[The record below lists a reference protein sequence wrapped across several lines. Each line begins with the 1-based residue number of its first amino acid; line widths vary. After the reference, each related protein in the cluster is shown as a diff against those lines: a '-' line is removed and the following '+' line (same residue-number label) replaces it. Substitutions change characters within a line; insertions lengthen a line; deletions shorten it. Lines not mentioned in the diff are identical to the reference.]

1 MPTQAP
7 GGARAW
13 IDSSTDPES
22 LEAAPE
28 LGSFAPFRFPSAPD
42 PIARWA
48 GAAELGSFAHFR
60 AAMDAHDNVDREAAE
75 LGSFA
80 HFGADPVPDPGA
92 PPPRAAALGS
102 SENWSRDD
110 MSCTHPTI
118 FMGLGAPGGNDSSF
132 AHFRAEFS
140 RASRPRSCLNE

>member
-13 IDSSTDPES
+13 IGSATDPES

-48 GAAELGSFAHFR
+48 EAAALGSFAHFR
-60 AAMDAHDNVDREAAE
+60 AAMDAHDNLDREAAAV
-75 LGSFA
+75 GSFA
-80 HFGADPVPDPGA
+80 HFRADPVPDPGA
-92 PPPRAAALGS
+92 PPARAAELG
-102 SENWSRDD
+102 
-110 MSCTHPTI
+110 
-118 FMGLGAPGGNDSSF
+118 SF
-132 AHFRAEFS
+132 AHFRAEFP
-140 RASRPRSCLNE
+140 RAGRPRSCLNG